1 MRSISPSARR
11 LGPGR
16 LWALSA
22 GLVALVVIAAIVLI
36 ARPGGSTDSKSQ
48 AAGVPLGVF
57 RQTDSAKVA
66 AFETWL
72 GRPVNDVVDFS
83 ARSNWNDIAKPDY
96 LLKEW
101 QNTKYRLIYAV
112 PMLPTD
118 EGATMDAGA
127 TGAYDA
133 YFTTLAEG
141 LVKTG
146 QPNAILRIGWEF
158 NLSSWPWSI
167 ENEKVY
173 VAYFR
178 HIVTAMRSVPGQR
191 FQIDWNVNNGQ
202 SAYDAQWYYP
212 GDDVVDSIGVDA
224 YDVTG
229 AVYPYPANCDA
240 ACRLATQKKA
250 WAEHIYGGDRGLKY
264 WAAFAKTHGKP
275 MSLPEWGLWQRP
287 DGTGGGDDPY
297 YLQQMYNFITDKA
310 NNVSYQ
316 AYFEFNYGADGSH
329 SLEES
334 FPASARLY
342 RKLFGG

>member
-1 MRSISPSARR
+1 MRSTSPASRRLSARWAA
-11 LGPGR
+11 LG
-16 LWALSA
+16 A
-22 GLVALVVIAAIVLI
+22 ALVVLAVAATVVV
-36 ARPGGSTDSKSQ
+36 ARSGDDTKPTG
-48 AAGVPLGVF
+48 AAATVPLGVF
-57 RQTDSAKVA
+57 RQTDAAKVA
-66 AFETWL
+66 AFQTWL

-83 ARSNWNDIAKPDY
+83 ARNTWNDIAKPDY

-101 QNTKYRLIYAV
+101 QNTNYRLIYAV

-118 EGATMDAGA
+118 ESASMDAGA

-133 YFTTLAEG
+133 YFTTLAQE
-141 LVKTG
+141 LVKSG
-146 QPNAILRIGWEF
+146 QEDAVLRIGWEF
-158 NLSSWPWSI
+158 NLASWPWSI
-167 ENEKVY
+167 ANEKVY

-178 HIVTAMRSVPGQR
+178 HIVTAMRSVSGQK

-202 SAYDAQWYYP
+202 SAYDGQWYYP

-229 AVYPYPANCDA
+229 AVYPYATNCDA

-250 WAEHIYGGDRGLKY
+250 WDEHIYGGERGLKY
-264 WAAFAKTHGKP
+264 WSAFARSHGKP
-275 MSLPEWGLWQRP
+275 LSLPEWGLWQRP

-297 YLQQMYNFITDKA
+297 YLQQMYNFITDRA

-316 AYFEFNYGADGSH
+316 AYFELNYGADGSH

-334 FPASARLY
+334 FPVSAQLY